1 MINSE
6 KRKLKIVSKDNDKL
20 SLNKTNNNIND
31 YIFESIQNEKYKILF
46 LIYNSNIFVG
56 VFPHTSSIYF
66 QRLLLIHIF
75 IALINFKGDLII
87 LLNKLKSYE
96 EYDKSNYNN
105 LKNIYNKHLSKELN
119 ESNGILE
126 ILIFEYYFLKSI
138 ILHFSKVFNE
148 IFKKED
154 LNLKQTKFKNLY
166 LLDIHNLSIILDLR
180 KMQGIKNQRN
190 NKKYYKC
197 EKLFEEIIYHSKNM
211 YNQYLGENDMKYVS
225 MGLDYRFVKFE
236 CTSTYPRLLFIIK
249 FIPILKGIIVI
260 HIYSQKKISRNN
272 ENNNMQLEQGLNLKE
287 VDLLFGSFIKDNPNF
302 EFKYGAPKKLENI
315 EKFIMEFYITARVNF
330 GLFYLFNIDK
340 KYKYI
345 NYNIIEI
352 INSHQI
358 SNNVKVEQIF
368 IGIDKIIKQQYE
380 EEEKKK
386 KINEEEKKNYY
397 NNDNR
402 NETKKLENLFLLNKE
417 KFYYFFFMKNTDLND
432 NIINNSDKSDIIS
445 KVDNKSDNINNI
457 KQKILYFEE
466 NIDKNINIDDLMNA
480 DRKSDKK
487 SERKYLLNQNNKS
500 LSFYNSKDIY
510 NRRNHQTNTK
520 NSKMENF
527 SMISEIKLNEQFEI
541 NNIYKKINQTEQNKE
556 DTNENISNNCSIE
569 ENECKLSD
577 LLELMNTN
585 KKITVHKIEISKI
598 DEDFKENELTKRDNN
613 SNLNSISKKKRGKIL
628 LDRERGL
635 DSGTSRNSLINH

>member
-1 MINSE
+1 
-6 KRKLKIVSKDNDKL
+6 
-20 SLNKTNNNIND
+20 
-31 YIFESIQNEKYKILF
+31 
-46 LIYNSNIFVG
+46 
-56 VFPHTSSIYF
+56 
-66 QRLLLIHIF
+66 
-75 IALINFKGDLII
+75 
-87 LLNKLKSYE
+87 
-96 EYDKSNYNN
+96 
-105 LKNIYNKHLSKELN
+105 
-119 ESNGILE
+119 
-126 ILIFEYYFLKSI
+126 
-138 ILHFSKVFNE
+138 
-148 IFKKED
+148 
-154 LNLKQTKFKNLY
+154 
-166 LLDIHNLSIILDLR
+166 
-180 KMQGIKNQRN
+180 
-190 NKKYYKC
+190 
-197 EKLFEEIIYHSKNM
+197 
-211 YNQYLGENDMKYVS
+211 
-225 MGLDYRFVKFE
+225 
-236 CTSTYPRLLFIIK
+236 
-249 FIPILKGIIVI
+249 
-260 HIYSQKKISRNN
+260 
-272 ENNNMQLEQGLNLKE
+272 
-287 VDLLFGSFIKDNPNF
+287 
-302 EFKYGAPKKLENI
+302 
-315 EKFIMEFYITARVNF
+315 
-330 GLFYLFNIDK
+330 
-340 KYKYI
+340 
-345 NYNIIEI
+345 
-352 INSHQI
+352 
-358 SNNVKVEQIF
+358 
-368 IGIDKIIKQQYE
+368 
-380 EEEKKK
+380 
-386 KINEEEKKNYY
+386 
-397 NNDNR
+397 
-402 NETKKLENLFLLNKE
+402 
-417 KFYYFFFMKNTDLND
+417 MKNTDLND

-480 DRKSDKK
+480 DRESDKK